1 MPKLKRKHPRLPNAF
16 GSIRYLGKG
25 RTNPYAVHPP
35 AETCDDKGN
44 YIRPKAL
51 CYVDDWYVGF
61 AVLTAYHAGTYKPG
75 DEITLKSYRGN
86 NVEHL
91 DMFCRELLNNYV
103 SFTGSDTKKEPTFQE
118 VYDSYFEWK
127 YGENAK
133 KKLSLSSRN
142 STIAAFKHC
151 AKLYKRNFRDLRYAD
166 LQKVVNEC
174 EKSHATKEII
184 VNLIKQL
191 YSYAEINDLCDKN
204 HSKHVSVD
212 CEDDESH
219 GISFS
224 GEELKIL
231 WDNQDDEVVQ
241 ILLIMCYSGFRI
253 SAYKNLEVNLQEKYF
268 RGGVKTKTSKNR
280 IVPIHSGILKF
291 VENRMYLYGVI
302 INDSVTKFRKRMYEK
317 MDELG
322 IQRHTPHDCRH
333 TFSALCEKYKVNEAD
348 RKRMLGHSFGS
359 DITNRVY
366 GHRELED
373 LRTEIEKIKI

>member
-133 KKLSLSSRN
+133 KN
-142 STIAAFKHC
+142 Y
-151 AKLYKRNFRDLRYAD
+151 LYPAETPR
-166 LQKVVNEC
+166 LQHSNTVQNY
-174 EKSHATKEII
+174 
-184 VNLIKQL
+184 IK
-191 YSYAEINDLCDKN
+191 
-204 HSKHVSVD
+204 
-212 CEDDESH
+212 
-219 GISFS
+219 GIS
-224 GEELKIL
+224 
-231 WDNQDDEVVQ
+231 
-241 ILLIMCYSGFRI
+241 
-253 SAYKNLEVNLQEKYF
+253 
-268 RGGVKTKTSKNR
+268 
-280 IVPIHSGILKF
+280 
-291 VENRMYLYGVI
+291 
-302 INDSVTKFRKRMYEK
+302 
-317 MDELG
+317 
-322 IQRHTPHDCRH
+322 
-333 TFSALCEKYKVNEAD
+333 
-348 RKRMLGHSFGS
+348 
-359 DITNRVY
+359 
-366 GHRELED
+366 
-373 LRTEIEKIKI
+373 EI